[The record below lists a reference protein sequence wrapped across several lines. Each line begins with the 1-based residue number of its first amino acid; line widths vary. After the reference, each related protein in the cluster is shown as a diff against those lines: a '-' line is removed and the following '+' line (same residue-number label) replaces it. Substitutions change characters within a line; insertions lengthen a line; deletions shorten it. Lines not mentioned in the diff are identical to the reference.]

1 MKKSDFW
8 FGVFMGACAML
19 ISFGIYEQVHV
30 PMFNNSCGLVNRIEA
45 LSRNNN
51 DTYLVRIQS
60 VVKGDNHE
68 MWIRTQNNYKIG
80 DTIKIK

>member
-1 MKKSDFW
+1 
-8 FGVFMGACAML
+8 MGACAML
-19 ISFGIYEQVHV
+19 ISFSIYEQVHV